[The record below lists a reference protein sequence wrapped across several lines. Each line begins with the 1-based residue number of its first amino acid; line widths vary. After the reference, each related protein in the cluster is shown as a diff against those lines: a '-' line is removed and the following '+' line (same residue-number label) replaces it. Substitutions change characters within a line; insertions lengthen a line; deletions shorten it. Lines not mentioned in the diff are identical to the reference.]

1 MKLPST
7 ATPHPVKAAAL
18 SAALSALL
26 VATPLLP
33 AHANSLDT
41 AITDAVDASY
51 PVLKALKP
59 DPGFPSFS
67 SKLVKTILTAD
78 ATKLGAAA
86 DAGLDVFLSLPDSQ
100 ISATTNAI
108 KAVIESSDKATDCA
122 AVPLPSPALLD
133 EITGSAAYKAVDSAK
148 LSALTSK
155 LKPAFASLPSAYGK
169 ACLPDVKS
177 LEKLVLQQASL
188 GPGADAAKVKAL
200 GAAGKA
206 AAASIPKQQ
215 VLGLVADV
223 GGPGLNGI
231 VKKPKTK
238 VELEERAKFTSALL
252 NLEKE
257 AKKAA
262 LEQLDFAFL

>member
-1 MKLPST
+1 MKLPPT
-7 ATPHPVKAAAL
+7 AAPQPVKAAAL

-33 AHANSLDT
+33 AHANSLDS

-133 EITGSAAYKAVDSAK
+133 EIKGSAAYKAVDGAK

-155 LKPAFASLPSAYGK
+155 LKPAFASLPSAYEK